1 MESPMNDGTQ
11 VVDSEEIEMEDLL
24 RRQDKKSRRT
34 SEDIAQEIES
44 SVDAIKIIELSK
56 ELHEAMLAEE
66 RQKVKNRL
74 GRMAKISPNRLHRN

>member
-1 MESPMNDGTQ
+1 MNHGTQ
-11 VVDSEEIEMEDLL
+11 VIDSEEIEMEDLL

-34 SEDIAQEIES
+34 SEDIAQEIEG

-56 ELHEAMLAEE
+56 ELHEAMLEEE

-74 GRMAKISPNRLHRN
+74 GRIAKISPSRSHRN

>member
-1 MESPMNDGTQ
+1 MNDGTQ

-74 GRMAKISPNRLHRN
+74 GRMAKISPNRSQRN

>member
-1 MESPMNDGTQ
+1 MNDGTQ
-11 VVDSEEIEMEDLL
+11 VIDSEEIEMEDLL

-34 SEDIAQEIES
+34 LEDIAQEIES

-56 ELHEAMLAEE
+56 ELHEAMLAEV

-74 GRMAKISPNRLHRN
+74 GRIAKISPNRSHRN